1 MDTLLLKVMPLLKL
15 RTRMCLILCR
25 IVPRGCGHYIRI
37 CSKLSGGSGW
47 RYILTE
53 HAKVCA
59 KWAAE

>member
-1 MDTLLLKVMPLLKL
+1 M
-15 RTRMCLILCR
+15 RLILR
-25 IVPRGCGHYIRI
+25 WIVPCSCGHYIRI